1 MNSPDDFTAYTMF
14 ARARGTEH
22 VLAARLLQLGIRG
35 PVRPV
40 DRLIE
45 RLSHAD
51 KNAWVEDSLDELTNS
66 IQQPVRDLLLG
77 SDGPPGG
84 SGGGGAALDAL
95 RTIKDRCKRLAA
107 KGKPGEEPLAP
118 MLGYFFALASA
129 LAHHRALVSSVPR
142 SEIDGV
148 LLDLAC
154 VLPDPWADL
163 LCRATL
169 VDMPSAKG

>member
-1 MNSPDDFTAYTMF
+1 MNEHDAFTAYTMF
-14 ARARGTEH
+14 ARAQGTEH

-51 KNAWVEDSLDELTNS
+51 KNAWVEDSLDDLTRS

-77 SDGPPGG
+77 PGG
-84 SGGGGAALDAL
+84 SGGGPAALDAL
-95 RTIKDRCKRLAA
+95 KSMKDRCKRLAA

-129 LAHHRALVSSVPR
+129 LAHHRTLVSSVPR
-142 SEIDGV
+142 GEIDGV

-169 VDMPSAKG
+169 VDMPVTKG